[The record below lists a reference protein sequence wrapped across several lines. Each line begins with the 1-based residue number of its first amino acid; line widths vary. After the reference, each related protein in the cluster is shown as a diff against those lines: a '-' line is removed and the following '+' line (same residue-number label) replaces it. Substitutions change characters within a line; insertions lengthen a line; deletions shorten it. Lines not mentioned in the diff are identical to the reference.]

1 MDGKWASKCLENAS
15 QRHFLKKRNKK
26 KNPGEVPRTPIGE
39 GGSHTL
45 PTLAAFAAR

>member
-1 MDGKWASKCLENAS
+1 MENGLQNVLKMHS
-15 QRHFLKKRNKK
+15 QRHFFKKRNK

-39 GGSHTL
+39 GGPHTL